1 MLFSVVIPTY
11 NRANYIGRTIASLL
25 QQDAAGIEYEII
37 VVDDGSTD
45 NTEEVV
51 TAVNDARV
59 QYVRKSNAERAAA
72 RNYGARR
79 AKGAY
84 INFFDSDDLA
94 YANHLRTAAA
104 SIKLLSDPEVFAL
117 AYDIQDAHGRVQR
130 RFDAL
135 PATINATLI
144 DGNHVGGCNGVFVRA
159 DISKQYPFNEA
170 RELSASEDY
179 ELWLRL
185 AARFDF
191 HCVNTVTS
199 ALVNHDDRSVLHV
212 REDKLLLRINTL
224 QQSLTADEAFC
235 KAYSRQL
242 ATFQAYL
249 HIYMALHL
257 GIAGAPR
264 ANAFRYLVRAIVA
277 KPGVTFTR
285 RFAAALKNII
295 V

>member
-1 MLFSVVIPTY
+1 MRLSVVIPTY

-25 QQDAAGIEYEII
+25 RQDAAGIDYEII

-51 TAVNDARV
+51 TSLHDARV
-59 QYVRKSNAERAAA
+59 HYFRKDNAERAAA

-79 AKGAY
+79 ATGGY

-94 YANHLRTAAA
+94 YANHLRTAAET
-104 SIKLLSDPEVFAL
+104 INRLNNPEVFAL
-117 AYDIQDAHGRVQR
+117 AYDIQDVHGQVQR

-159 DISKQYPFNEA
+159 DICKQYPFNET
-170 RELSASEDY
+170 RDLSASEDY

-212 REDKLLLRINTL
+212 REDKLLRRINML
-224 QQSLTADEAFC
+224 QQSLAEDDAFRNTYAH
-235 KAYSRQL
+235 KL
-242 ATFQAYL
+242 AEFQAYL

-264 ANAFRYLVRAIVA
+264 ANSFRYLVRAVGT
-277 KPGVTFTR
+277 KPGVIFTR
-285 RFAAALKNII
+285 RFVAALKNII

>member
-1 MLFSVVIPTY
+1 MLLSVVIPTY

-25 QQDAAGIEYEII
+25 QQHAEGVDYEII

-51 TAVNDARV
+51 TALRDIRL
-59 QYVRKSNAERAAA
+59 QYLRKDNAERAAA
-72 RNYGARR
+72 RNYGARH
-79 AKGAY
+79 AKGTY

-94 YANHLRTAAA
+94 YDNHFRTAAE
-104 SIKLLSDPEVFAL
+104 SIRRLNNPEVFAL
-117 AYDIQDAHGRVQR
+117 AYDIQDVHGRVLH
-130 RFDAL
+130 RFDTL
-135 PATINATLI
+135 PATINASLI

-159 DISKQYPFNEA
+159 DICKKYPFNET
-170 RELSASEDY
+170 RDLSASEDY

-199 ALVNHDDRSVLHV
+199 ALVNHDSRSVLDV
-212 REDKLLLRINTL
+212 REDKLLLRINLL
-224 QQSLTADEAFC
+224 QRSLAEDEAFG
-235 KAYSRQL
+235 KAYSDRL
-242 ATFQAYL
+242 ATFRAYL

-257 GIAGAPR
+257 GMAGAPR
-264 ANAFRYLVRAIVA
+264 ANSLRYLLRAADA
-277 KPGVTFTR
+277 KPGVIFTR

-295 V
+295 I